1 MLTLVLSWLLLYVY
15 ALVTLQAARL
25 SAAQVAVL
33 AEESAANSS
42 NNSGI
47 DGLAIP
53 ETLMMDQYRLVVI
66 AAGIEQVL
74 NANSFTIQYDCW
86 RCTCSIGAC

>member
-1 MLTLVLSWLLLYVY
+1 
-15 ALVTLQAARL
+15 L

-42 NNSGI
+42 NNNGI
-47 DGLAIP
+47 DGHAIP

-66 AAGIEQVL
+66 AAGIEQVM
-74 NANSFTIQYDCW
+74 NDC
-86 RCTCSIGAC
+86 